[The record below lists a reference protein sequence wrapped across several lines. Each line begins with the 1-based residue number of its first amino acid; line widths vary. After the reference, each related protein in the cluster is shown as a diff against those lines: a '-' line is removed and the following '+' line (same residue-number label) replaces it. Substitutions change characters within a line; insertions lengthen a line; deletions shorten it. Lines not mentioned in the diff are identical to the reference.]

1 MNDKTYLAILIPA
14 GSIVLLLSI
23 NFFVNNESQD
33 AVTSSELSV
42 MHEKLAIASR
52 ASSYLEG
59 YQQALHDADSLKL
72 LEWEDYDQSI
82 TIERLMQH
90 RERLENLKGE
100 N

>member
-1 MNDKTYLAILIPA
+1 MSKKTHLTIIILAGTII
-14 GSIVLLLSI
+14 LLLSI
-23 NFFVNNESQD
+23 NFLGNNTAPSK
-33 AVTSSELSV
+33 VSV
-42 MHEKLAIASR
+42 MHEKLAIALQTG
-52 ASSYLEG
+52 SYLEG

-100 N
+100 K